1 MSGTS
6 PQGGLVDFYNRGTH
20 IARRAGAL
28 TVVDAQGAVLI
39 ESLPARPG
47 LVKPNRAELATTVGR
62 KLPTQSAV
70 IRAMRELHER
80 GAERVVVKAGKDPA
94 LAFDGHKC
102 WRIISP
108 RVRAINPIGS
118 GDAFTGALVWR
129 LVRGED
135 LGEACRWASASGA
148 ANALGAMPG
157 EVNRQD

>member
-70 IRAMRELHER
+70 IPAMRELHEH
-80 GAERVVVKAGKDPA
+80 GAGHGGVTAGKGPV
-94 LAFDGHKC
+94 LAFFGPKC
-102 WRIISP
+102 LRITS
-108 RVRAINPIGS
+108 A
-118 GDAFTGALVWR
+118 R
-129 LVRGED
+129 L
-135 LGEACRWASASGA
+135 
-148 ANALGAMPG
+148 
-157 EVNRQD
+157 